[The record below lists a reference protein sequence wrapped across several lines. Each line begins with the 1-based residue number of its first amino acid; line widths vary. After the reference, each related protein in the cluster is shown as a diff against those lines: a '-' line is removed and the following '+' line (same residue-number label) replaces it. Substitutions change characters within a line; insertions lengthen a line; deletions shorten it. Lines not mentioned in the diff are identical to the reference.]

1 MTTAQVASRGLDE
14 PLRAERTVA
23 GLHAFLLD
31 EVAARVPRNAEVLD
45 VGCGTGAWL
54 SRMQRAGYSRL
65 HGIDLDEAAT
75 SLQGVD
81 FKEVDL
87 EWPDWQL
94 EGNTF
99 DLITA
104 IEVIEH
110 IGNRTNFLSN
120 IIKYLRQDGLVL
132 LTTPNLHNIASR
144 VRFALTDSL
153 RQFDGKGDR
162 THYQP
167 VFLYPFESLLQ
178 REGLRIV
185 HPETYPPK
193 GTLLQSRPV
202 VRHFLEGVRAFFP
215 DRLPGEILIMWLA
228 KDSVIR
234 RGRHS

>member
-1 MTTAQVASRGLDE
+1 MTTAQVASHGRAE

-31 EVAARVPRNAEVLD
+31 EVAARVPRNARVLD

-65 HGIDLDEAAT
+65 HGIDLDDTAA

-81 FKEVDL
+81 FTQADL

-110 IGNRTNFLSN
+110 IGNRTSL
-120 IIKYLRQDGLVL
+120 LRNLHRHLDQDESVL
-132 LTTPNLHNIASR
+132 ITTPNVHNMASR
-144 VRFALTDSL
+144 FRFALTDSL
-153 RQFDGKGDR
+153 RQFHENADR

-167 VFLYPFESLLQ
+167 IFLHPFELLLQ
-178 REGLRIV
+178 REGFRIV
-185 HPETYPPK
+185 HLETYPRR

-202 VRHFLEGVRAFFP
+202 SRYFFESVRAFFP

-228 KDSVIR
+228 KDCVTR